1 MKKLVLF
8 ALLCV
13 SFSSAFSQRIVN
25 KIYLQSFTAGQI
37 DSILN
42 ANGIPNIFANSYD
55 IDIYRLIYTTVNYD
69 STVTTASGM
78 LAVPRDTS
86 CRFPMAV
93 YHHGTVADKHGA
105 PSYLQGQEPVIGMV
119 MASIGYVVTEP
130 DYLGLGDGP
139 GLHPYQHAQTE
150 ASASIDMLRS
160 AREFCD
166 SAHIKRNGQLFLM
179 GYSEGGHAGMAT
191 HRTIQNQLNGEFNVT
206 AAVHMSGA
214 HDMSGVMVNRM
225 LSDSTYSQPGYLAYL
240 IVSWNPIYHLCDS
253 FSQALAHPYDSI
265 LPLLLDGT
273 HGINDLNNTMPNVPK
288 RVFTRSELDTF
299 VNNPNSV
306 MRRALRENDEYD
318 WTPMCPTRLMF
329 CRADS
334 YVPFMNSVVA
344 INKMKQNGCPDCDTV
359 DVAPDQDHVPCAQ
372 FSILYAK
379 QFFDRYRFIDCSRTT
394 AINELKDQA
403 IISVYPNPSRG
414 VFNIEA
420 YNADETISAAI
431 YDATGRKVQDIA
443 LHMGVNSVST
453 DNLASGVYAV
463 KITDCKGLS
472 RLNKI
477 TVGK

>member
-1 MKKLVLF
+1 
-8 ALLCV
+8 
-13 SFSSAFSQRIVN
+13 
-25 KIYLQSFTAGQI
+25 
-37 DSILN
+37 
-42 ANGIPNIFANSYD
+42 
-55 IDIYRLIYTTVNYD
+55 
-69 STVTTASGM
+69 
-78 LAVPRDTS
+78 
-86 CRFPMAV
+86 
-93 YHHGTVADKHGA
+93 
-105 PSYLQGQEPVIGMV
+105 
-119 MASIGYVVTEP
+119 
-130 DYLGLGDGP
+130 
-139 GLHPYQHAQTE
+139 
-150 ASASIDMLRS
+150 
-160 AREFCD
+160 
-166 SAHIKRNGQLFLM
+166 
-179 GYSEGGHAGMAT
+179 
-191 HRTIQNQLNGEFNVT
+191 
-206 AAVHMSGA
+206 
-214 HDMSGVMVNRM
+214 
-225 LSDSTYSQPGYLAYL
+225 
-240 IVSWNPIYHLCDS
+240 
-253 FSQALAHPYDSI
+253 
-265 LPLLLDGT
+265 
-273 HGINDLNNTMPNVPK
+273 
-288 RVFTRSELDTF
+288 
-299 VNNPNSV
+299 
-306 MRRALRENDEYD
+306 
-318 WTPMCPTRLMF
+318 MF